1 MSDWFEAETPLYREF
16 YTELDRLRRR
26 AQPRWW
32 LVVLVAVVMTGLLV
46 RKIASKP
53 QAHRARVIMVVAE
66 GDPASSWQP
75 APLDE
80 LRAYIANVLLSN
92 ERLLKLLDD
101 KQLFQ
106 RRRLKFGDEYVVEE
120 LRDSFEISVWRNYFQ
135 YGYTSNDRRSA
146 RVSVAYTS
154 KDPAFSYD
162 MAHALAALI
171 QEAEAERRQVTAF
184 ELQGQAADIERA
196 ARARLDEVARNQRE
210 LTQAIADA
218 EARGDTTE
226 ASLLKIRAGS
236 IAVEW
241 QAASSQFESVEAL
254 VSKES
259 LEAAI
264 TSAGLALDIQIVDER
279 RPPPVEGNRAVTLI
293 AVAIVGLALFLPLAG
308 VLIGAY
314 DTRVHD
320 VDDVTRLGLP
330 MLGHVPSFPG
340 DGVGALRD
348 RGVRRGRAASL
359 SRWLRSRKRR
369 ATSSTRSSSSSTG
382 PAGTGG

>member
-1 MSDWFEAETPLYREF
+1 MPLHRQF

-32 LVVLVAVVMTGLLV
+32 LVVLIGVVMTGLLV

-53 QAHRARVIMVVAE
+53 QQHRARVIMVVAE

-80 LRAYIANVLLSN
+80 LRAYISNVLLSN
-92 ERLLKLLDD
+92 ERLIKLLDD

-106 RRRLKFGDEYVVEE
+106 RRRIKFGDQFVLED
-120 LRDSFEISVWRNYFQ
+120 LRDNLEISVWRNYFQ

-154 KDPAFSYD
+154 NDPAFSYE

-171 QEAEAERRQVTAF
+171 QEAEAERRQITAF
-184 ELQGQAADIERA
+184 ELQGQAADIEKA
-196 ARARLDEVARNQRE
+196 ARERLDAVARNQRE
-210 LTQAIADA
+210 LSQAIADA
-218 EARGDTTE
+218 EARGDTKE

-241 QAASSQFESVEAL
+241 QAASSQFESIEAL

-264 TSAGLALDIQIVDER
+264 TSAGLALDIRIVDER
-279 RPPPVEGNRAVTLI
+279 RPPPVEGSRTVTLI
-293 AVAIVGLALFLPLAG
+293 GVAIVGLALFLPLAG
-308 VLIGAY
+308 VVVGAY

-330 MLGHVPSFPG
+330 MLGHVPGFPG

-348 RGVRRGRAASL
+348 RGVQRGRAASL